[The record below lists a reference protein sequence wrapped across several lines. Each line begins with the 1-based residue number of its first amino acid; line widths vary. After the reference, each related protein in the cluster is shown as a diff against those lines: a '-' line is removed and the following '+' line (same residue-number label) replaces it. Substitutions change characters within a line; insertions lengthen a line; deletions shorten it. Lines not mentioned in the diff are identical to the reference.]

1 MAPSGDGST
10 DRPPHPDEHTGE
22 DVGEG
27 EALCQV
33 RVLVAGEVSGPVL
46 VLDEPLSFWG
56 GMDPHT
62 GAIIDAR
69 HPQRGQV
76 LTGAVV
82 VMPAGRGSSS
92 SSSVLAEAVRLG
104 TAPAAI
110 VLASVDVIVAL
121 GAMIPAEIYGVHCP
135 VVVCDGSAYDRVAA
149 ADHLEVVASTDP
161 AVIRRSSA

>member
-1 MAPSGDGST
+1 MTTSG
-10 DRPPHPDEHTGE
+10 E
-22 DVGEG
+22 
-27 EALCQV
+27 V
-33 RVLVAGEVSGPVL
+33 RVLVAGHASGPVL

-56 GMDPHT
+56 GMDPHS
-62 GAIIDAR
+62 GAVIDAR
-69 HPQRGQV
+69 HPQQGRV

-121 GAMIPAEIYGVHCP
+121 GAMIPAEIYDLHCP
-135 VVVCDGSAYDRVAA
+135 VVVCDGPLYERVAA
-149 ADHLEVVASTDP
+149 AGHLEVAASADP
-161 AVIRRSSA
+161 PVIRLS

>member
-1 MAPSGDGST
+1 MTPSG
-10 DRPPHPDEHTGE
+10 E
-22 DVGEG
+22 
-27 EALCQV
+27 V
-33 RVLVAGEVSGPVL
+33 RVLVAGHASGPVL

-76 LTGAVV
+76 LTDAVV

-121 GAMIPAEIYGVHCP
+121 GAMIPAELYDLHCP
-135 VVVCDGSAYDRVAA
+135 VVVCDGPLYERAA
-149 ADHLEVVASTDP
+149 TASHLEVAATDAP
-161 AVIRRSSA
+161 PVIRLS